1 MTLRFS
7 LKYIVPILILMIAGG
22 LYHVL
27 MASKPDPEKP
37 VLREK
42 VWQISAIEARPQQLA
57 PSLTLY
63 GRVESPG
70 MLQAAAPGGGI
81 VDTVFV
87 RDGARVDANDLLVT
101 LDERDFA
108 AATLKFEADLRDL
121 ENQIAELQIRHR
133 ANLASLETERELL
146 SLSRAEVA
154 RLQKLQQQNLTAESA
169 LNSARSEY
177 GRQELAVM
185 SRQLEVDRHPAQL
198 EILRARVDRARAQLD
213 EARLAL
219 SRSELRAPFDAIV
232 SQVEVAAGDRVSIGQ
247 TLISLFPID
256 SLEIR
261 AHLPSAHITAVQR
274 ALAEAI
280 ELRAQVIDQPG
291 VGSVQLS
298 RLAGEA
304 EATGIDAFFELADGS
319 ERMRPG
325 ELLPLDLA
333 LPPLTGVYAVP
344 FQAIYGNSRLY
355 RVVDERL
362 VAVDVRSVGQSRAA
376 DGSVQVLVR
385 SDQIA
390 PGDQIAVTHLPNAVS
405 GLKVKV
411 QRD

>member
-7 LKYIVPILILMIAGG
+7 LKYLVPILILLLAGG
-22 LYHVL
+22 IYHVL
-27 MASKPDPEKP
+27 LASKPDPEKP

-42 VWQISAIEARPQQLA
+42 VWQIRAIDAIPRELA

-70 MLQAAAPGGGI
+70 QLQAAAPGGGI
-81 VDTVFV
+81 VDAIYV
-87 RDGARVDANDLLVT
+87 RDGARVATDQLLVT

-146 SLSRAEVA
+146 ALSRAEVE

-198 EILRARVDRARAQLD
+198 EILRARLDRARAQLD
-213 EARLAL
+213 EARLAM

-232 SQVEVAAGDRVSIGQ
+232 SHVGVAAGDRVAIGQ
-247 TLISLFPID
+247 TLISLFPVD
-256 SLEIR
+256 NLEIR
-261 AHLPSAHITAVQR
+261 AHLPSTHIAAVQQ
-274 ALAEAI
+274 ALALDVGLQASVIDRPELGPF
-280 ELRAQVIDQPG
+280 ELR
-291 VGSVQLS
+291 

-304 EATGIDAFFELADGS
+304 EATGIDAFFEIGGS
-319 ERMRPG
+319 SEQMRPG
-325 ELLPLDLA
+325 ELLTISLA
-333 LPPLTGVYAVP
+333 LPPLDGVYAVP
-344 FQAIYGNSRLY
+344 YQAIYGNSRLY

-362 VAVDVRSVGQSRAA
+362 DAIDVRTVGQARGA
-376 DGSVQVLVR
+376 GGEMQVLVR

-390 PGDQIAVTHLPNAVS
+390 PGDAIAVTHLPNAVS
-405 GLKVKV
+405 GLKVRV
-411 QRD
+411 QDD